1 MVINGVYTA
10 TVTPLKDDLS
20 VNTDMLV
27 EHCQNLLASG
37 STGIALLGT
46 TGEAN
51 SFSVEERMQLID
63 AIAEGPLPNQKI
75 MVGTGCCA
83 LPDTIRLT
91 KTVVDHGFG
100 GILLL
105 PPFYYKQVTDS
116 GLFDY
121 FDQVIQS
128 VAADMSIFLYHFP
141 KMTGVDLS
149 MPLLEKLLTAYP
161 NTIVGMKDSSGDWTH
176 MRDIIKAFPDFKLF
190 AGTEKYLLSTVK
202 NGGAGCISATTNI
215 TIKMAAKVWLGWL
228 SDEADVLQRELTR
241 ARSLFEGLPFVAAI
255 KQVLASRGD
264 LSWKYLRPP
273 NSSISKEELDTLLE
287 NLKEFPI

>member
-1 MVINGVYTA
+1 MIINGVYTA
-10 TVTPLKDDLS
+10 IVTPLNSDLS
-20 VNTDMLV
+20 VNTQMLV
-27 EHCQNLLASG
+27 EHCQDLLASG
-37 STGIALLGT
+37 STGIAVLGT

-51 SFSVEERMQLID
+51 SFSVEERIELIE
-63 AIAEGPLPNQKI
+63 AIAEGPLPNQNI
-75 MVGTGCCA
+75 LVGTGCCA

-91 KTVVDHGFG
+91 KTVVDLHFG

-105 PPFYYKQVTDS
+105 PPFYYKQVTDA

-128 VAADMSIFLYHFP
+128 VGADMSIFLYHFP

-149 MPLLEKLLTAYP
+149 MPLLEKLLTAFP

-176 MRDIIKAFPDFKLF
+176 MRDIIKAFPEFKLF
-190 AGTEKYLLSTVK
+190 AGTEKYLLSTLK
-202 NGGAGCISATTNI
+202 AGGAGCISATTNI

-241 ARSLFEGLPFVAAI
+241 ARGTFEGLPFVPAI
-255 KQVLASRGD
+255 KQVLASRGNS
-264 LSWKYLRPP
+264 SWKKVRPP
-273 NSSISKEELDTLLE
+273 NSLIGKEDLDRLLE
-287 NLKEFPI
+287 NLKKFPI